1 MSTARCNNDGYA
13 ILEAL
18 VALAIAAGV
27 LTATM
32 AGLAGL
38 ARGAR
43 QADQVQQSV
52 LEARNIEA
60 RLRAALPV
68 TALPERYPDW
78 RIEFTQ
84 VDRPVDPRTGAVLTG
99 VILTRVDLP
108 GWRHSFVYVETSR
121 AEALEVSADEPG

>member
-1 MSTARCNNDGYA
+1 MSTDRRSDDGFA

-32 AGLAGL
+32 AGLANL

-43 QADQVQQSV
+43 QVDQVQQAL
-52 LEARNIEA
+52 LEAQNIES
-60 RLRAALPV
+60 RLRAGLPIDALSG
-68 TALPERYPDW
+68 RYPDW
-78 RIEFTQ
+78 RIEFMP

-99 VILTRVDLP
+99 VTLERVDLP
-108 GWRHSFVYVETSR
+108 GWQVRLVYVETTR
-121 AEALEVSADEPG
+121 APDFGGSPHEPG